1 MKPGRIVMLVL
12 GTLAALLG
20 LGLLAG
26 AGFTGWANY
35 QQRDGRYFTTPS
47 ERYTVDSYALTSPRL
62 NVMADT
68 GPAGVDP
75 AGIAGSVMLSGAAA
89 DSAQQ
94 IFIGIAPQ
102 SDVATYLSNVKHTE
116 LKEVRF
122 SPFRAQYTD
131 VSGTKPPARPADQNF
146 WSASATGPGTQQLTW
161 ELRSGNW
168 AVVVMNADG
177 SSPVSVDLRGG
188 VRSDL
193 LWPVFLGLLIGGI
206 VLLAVGVPL
215 IVAGAAGLGRG
226 GPPHGPGQQPFRGPS
241 YAGAPAQGQPYAA
254 SMAGQPYPGAPP
266 PGGTPPASVPGPG
279 THNAGVP
286 YVAPGASGL
295 PPGGYVYPARLSG
308 YLDPQLS
315 RWLWL
320 VKWFLAI
327 PHFIVLFFLWFAFVV
342 TTIVAGFAILFT
354 GRYPRSLFNFNVGV
368 IRWNWRV
375 AFYSYSALGTDQY
388 PPFTLAR
395 TGYPADFDVDYPEKL
410 SHGLVLVKSWLLA
423 IPHLLIV
430 GILTGTVRG
439 WGAREGY
446 WSDGQWIQQNAGI
459 SLIGLLVLIA
469 GVILLF
475 TGQYWRGLFDLL
487 MGLNRWIYRVI
498 TYVALM
504 RDEYPPF
511 HLDMGPT
518 DPGDLQPLGSGPS
531 SPSAYG
537 QTPPAYGGQDQPA
550 QGSGYYG
557 IGGPPAS
564 VPPPVREGRGS
575 QEEPRPPAPAPGT
588 EPDTGPEEPQRP

>member
-1 MKPGRIVMLVL
+1 MLVL

-35 QQRDGRYFTTPS
+35 QQRDGGFFTTPS

-62 NVMADT
+62 NVMIDA
-68 GPAGVDP
+68 GPSGVDP
-75 AGIAGSVMLSGAAA
+75 AAMAGSVLLRGSAA

-102 SDVATYLSNVKHTE
+102 ADVATYLSDVKHSE
-116 LKEVRF
+116 LTEVRF
-122 SPFRAQYTD
+122 SPFRVQYRD
-131 VSGTKPPARPADQNF
+131 VAGTKPPARPADQKF
-146 WSASATGPGTQQLTW
+146 WTASAAGPGTQELKW
-161 ELRSGNW
+161 DLRSGNW
-168 AVVVMNADG
+168 AVVIMNADA

-188 VRSDL
+188 ARSDL
-193 LWPVFLGLLIGGI
+193 LWPVFLGLLIGGV

-226 GPPHGPGQQPFRGPS
+226 GPPEGPGQQPHPGQPQ
-241 YAGAPAQGQPYAA
+241 AGTPAPGQPYAQA
-254 SMAGQPYPGAPP
+254 PAAAGSLA
-266 PGGTPPASVPGPG
+266 A
-279 THNAGVP
+279 A
-286 YVAPGASGL
+286 A

-430 GILTGTVRG
+430 GILTGTTRG
-439 WGAREGY
+439 WGADGY
-446 WSDGQWIQQNAGI
+446 RVDGQWVQQNAGI

-487 MGLNRWIYRVI
+487 LGLNRWIYRVI

-518 DPGDLQPLGSGPS
+518 DPGDREPVTTAGP
-531 SPSAYG
+531 PIAPAYG
-537 QTPPAYGGQDQPA
+537 QPGPAVGPQDQPP
-550 QGSGYYG
+550 GFYG
-557 IGGPPAS
+557 IGGPSAS
-564 VPPPVREGRGS
+564 VPPE
-575 QEEPRPPAPAPGT
+575 QAPPQP
-588 EPDTGPEEPQRP
+588 